1 MGIWP
6 FCKKKKLSE
15 TCFFTGFT
23 DWHSH
28 ILPGVDDG
36 VKTME
41 EAMTILDIY
50 GKAGADTVW
59 CTPHIMEDMPNTT
72 ASLKERFGELKAA
85 YKGPVK
91 LHLAAEYMLDNLFLE
106 RLSAGD
112 LLPIGEQGDHLL
124 VETSCYN
131 PPLALEDTLAQ
142 IRSKGFFPILAH
154 PERYHYMEMDRYRR
168 LKADGTRF
176 QLNLPSLAGY
186 YSQDTRDK
194 AGKLLK
200 QGYYDFIGCD
210 IHRAHTVLKLQ
221 NWRLSSK
228 DSDQIR
234 KISTKEK

>member
-91 LHLAAEYMLDNLFLE
+91 LHLAAEYMMDTLFEE
-106 RLSAGD
+106 RLESGD
-112 LLPIGEQGDHLL
+112 LLPLGTEGGHLL

-131 PPLALEDTLAQ
+131 PPINLFSIIAR
-142 IRSKGFFPILAH
+142 IKSKGYFPVLAH
-154 PERYHYMEMDRYRR
+154 PERYRYMDTEQYQA
-168 LKADGTRF
+168 LLEEGVLF
-176 QLNLPSLAGY
+176 QLNLPSLSGY
-186 YSQDTRDK
+186 YGQEAREK
-194 AGKLLK
+194 AMEFLK
-200 QGYYDFIGCD
+200 RGYYRYIGCD
-210 IHRAHTVLKLQ
+210 LHRQHTLERLTGTVLNAGTIDTLE
-221 NWRLSSK
+221 
-228 DSDQIR
+228 
-234 KISTKEK
+234 KIKKS